1 MYNKNELCKKII
13 ELYPDV
19 GECGI
24 DVNVDYD
31 EEQKAWVVDLKK
43 DHRELRTFLEDG
55 DAALCMEGKQC
66 VSLGIAIA
74 HTISCDLC
82 GEQMPFGASRETDY
96 FVSFCLNCF
105 NYFEGLPEGKIK
117 ESIKKFLVGNVV

>member
-1 MYNKNELCKKII
+1 MYNKNALCKKII

-31 EEQKAWVVDLKK
+31 EEQKAWVVDLNK
-43 DHRELRTFLEDG
+43 DHREFRTFLEDG

-66 VSLGIAIA
+66 VSLDIATA

-82 GEQMPFGASRETDY
+82 GERMPSGVSRETDD

-105 NYFEGLPEGKIK
+105 NYLEDLPEGKIK
-117 ESIKKFLVGNVV
+117 ESIKKNLVGNVV